1 MNNLVKWIWL
11 RENHAG
17 KLKWF
22 VLTSLPPKTFSKPT
36 PSWGTNSEKNMFSK
50 GKKLSTSKTFV
61 QLLQHAKLEEVLSTC
76 FKIVTAAAC
85 LLRICGA
92 SSDLKSSVHRLLLAY
107 ALIFLLC
114 SSTLASLSQHYGS
127 SQLPFCKQTHAC
139 ITRFSEEKYLLS
151 HFTKST
157 LSEKKKWF
165 RCIDPN

>member
-1 MNNLVKWIWL
+1 MPVHYHISEKLKVMNNLVKWIWL

-76 FKIVTAAAC
+76 FKM
-85 LLRICGA
+85 
-92 SSDLKSSVHRLLLAY
+92 
-107 ALIFLLC
+107 
-114 SSTLASLSQHYGS
+114 
-127 SQLPFCKQTHAC
+127 
-139 ITRFSEEKYLLS
+139 LLS
-151 HFTKST
+151 LLQPVCYESVGQAVTWSPLSIGCCLPMPWFSFYAPAHWPLSANITGAHSYLSVSKHTLVSHAFQRKST
-157 LSEKKKWF
+157 CCRTS
-165 RCIDPN
+165 